1 MTETARGIRGK
12 VGGCSGCVEPMRSLD
27 LPEIGINTPA
37 MASITFD
44 TLKFTKRLTE
54 SGMTP
59 DQAEA
64 ITSAFA
70 EATGSELVTKDD
82 LRAEIESAKNDV
94 IKWMAGLLLAQAG
107 LVTALVKLL

>member
-1 MTETARGIRGK
+1 
-12 VGGCSGCVEPMRSLD
+12 
-27 LPEIGINTPA
+27 
-37 MASITFD
+37 MAGVTFD
-44 TLKFTKRLTE
+44 TLKFTKPLTE

-64 ITSAFA
+64 IASAFA
-70 EATGSELVTKDD
+70 EAAGSELVTKDY
-82 LRAEIESAKNDV
+82 LRAEIESAKNDL

>member
-1 MTETARGIRGK
+1 
-12 VGGCSGCVEPMRSLD
+12 MRSLD

-70 EATGSELVTKDD
+70 EATGSELVTKDY

>member
-1 MTETARGIRGK
+1 
-12 VGGCSGCVEPMRSLD
+12 
-27 LPEIGINTPA
+27 

-59 DQAEA
+59 GQAEA
-64 ITSAFA
+64 IASALA
-70 EATGSELVTKDD
+70 EATGSELVTKDH
-82 LRAEIESAKNDV
+82 LRAEIESAKNDL